1 MTQQHR
7 RDFGVLLLIA
17 GLTAL
22 GMTLWWQAP
31 ELPEL
36 SPHLWWPL
44 LAAPSALTER
54 FVVHIPFGR
63 DNNGLSFIEVPL
75 VLGLFFVSSDQ
86 LVASGIVGLTF
97 TLVVLMQAQLIKTA
111 FNLASWLVHRR
122 WRSCCS
128 SPCWTHSARPT
139 IRCHPL
145 GWLAAHITTE
155 LVHLSRASP
164 CSR

>member
-97 TLVVLMQAQLIKTA
+97 TLVVLMRAQLIKTA
-111 FNLASWLVHRR
+111 FNLASWLVQ
-122 WRSCCS
+122 STVAIVLFVALLDAFGTADDPS
-128 SPCWTHSARPT
+128 
-139 IRCHPL
+139 PL
-145 GWLAAHITTE
+145 GWLAALITTE